1 VPPKPGRPAGT
12 FPAAPG
18 LFMQKILKQDES
30 LGTLIADLPWVE
42 AHRGSASAES
52 MERRLEDSG
61 DEI

>member
-1 VPPKPGRPAGT
+1 
-12 FPAAPG
+12 
-18 LFMQKILKQDES
+18 MQKILKQDES
-30 LGTLIADLPWVE
+30 LGTLIADLTWVE